1 MHTFLIIIPNG
12 GMLFE
17 AIGVTDILMHA
28 NRLRTTDTPNP
39 PYQVTVATTQPHRVV
54 NGISGLNLLADQRLS
69 DLDPTLSRNTIMVTG
84 KGLTEDESSNVVSW
98 LKLAEPHAER
108 IVSICGGALLLAKA
122 GLLDGRHATTHWRLL
137 DTLQTQYPRIMVER
151 GPLYVQDG
159 MVWTSGGGSSGF
171 DLTLALVEDD
181 QGFNIAREIA
191 QDLVMFL
198 RRPGGQ
204 IQFSRYLLNQ
214 ANDGVIRD
222 LQAWLP
228 NNLTHNLSVENLAE
242 RAAMSPRNFTR
253 VFTRET
259 GLTPAKYIEEV
270 RLNAARQH
278 LEQTTNSIEQIA
290 VVTGFG
296 RGLNLRRVF
305 ERNLQLTP
313 TEYREHFHSR
323 KMA

>member
-159 MVWTSGGGSSGF
+159 MVWTSGG
-171 DLTLALVEDD
+171 
-181 QGFNIAREIA
+181 
-191 QDLVMFL
+191 
-198 RRPGGQ
+198 
-204 IQFSRYLLNQ
+204 
-214 ANDGVIRD
+214 
-222 LQAWLP
+222 
-228 NNLTHNLSVENLAE
+228 SVQVL
-242 RAAMSPRNFTR
+242 
-253 VFTRET
+253 
-259 GLTPAKYIEEV
+259 I
-270 RLNAARQH
+270 
-278 LEQTTNSIEQIA
+278 
-290 VVTGFG
+290 
-296 RGLNLRRVF
+296 
-305 ERNLQLTP
+305 
-313 TEYREHFHSR
+313 
-323 KMA
+323 